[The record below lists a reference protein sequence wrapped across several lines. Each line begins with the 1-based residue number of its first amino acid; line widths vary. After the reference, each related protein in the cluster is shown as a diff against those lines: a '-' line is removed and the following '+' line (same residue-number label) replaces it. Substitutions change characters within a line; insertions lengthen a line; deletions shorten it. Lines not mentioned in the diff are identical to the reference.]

1 MLQVFYTKKFTKSY
15 RKLPPS
21 IQKKFDKQIKFLLK
35 DLRYPSIQA
44 KKEEGFENVWEGRVD
59 RHYRFSFTIESDT
72 IILLRVGPHDEGLGK
87 K

>member
-1 MLQVFYTKKFTKSY
+1 MKIAKTEKFVKHY
-15 RKLPPS
+15 KKLPLYLQKKTDKQLAFLSQNLRHPS
-21 IQKKFDKQIKFLLK
+21 I
-35 DLRYPSIQA
+35 RA

-59 RHYRFSFTIESDT
+59 RSYRFVFTVEADT